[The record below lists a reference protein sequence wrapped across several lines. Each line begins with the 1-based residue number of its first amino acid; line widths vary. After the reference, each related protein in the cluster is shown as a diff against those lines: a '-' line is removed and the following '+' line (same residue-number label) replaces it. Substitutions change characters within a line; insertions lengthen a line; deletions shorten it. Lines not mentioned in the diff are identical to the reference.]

1 MPHPN
6 IKSSVLPRSPVSS
19 QLNIRSRSNS
29 PTHALSSRTLS
40 SVNQDSQSLSSLRST
55 RSYPRKGSTLGNA
68 NLTIEEQKHLEEVLA
83 RFDKFRQIED
93 ARVKQLRQEMI
104 DRQKVRIKNS
114 ESIGEGR
121 CNNCNALFVPILQ
134 PATQCVNCQGQFCRT
149 CTEKLPN
156 TNIVMCKFC
165 RFETLHKCK
174 LGVWFTEQLKL
185 ARACG
190 RVRGVSGPEALR
202 SSMLR
207 IQRESRTN
215 TPVQSQEVNTH
226 GMSKQPKSL
235 HNSQSLVDSG
245 YVPQRTH
252 SWIDDEVCPAG
263 DKDHMTSSLSQS
275 SSLQIRKAL
284 LSGEEST
291 HLHHQNAGQSSSEC
305 YSPSLASEAASTTER
320 KIACSVTDLRQ
331 NKIASKHQKRLD
343 SDTGS
348 RSNLSIASGISHGSS
363 LSIYS
368 ERESSYTHGIQISGD
383 LLLILFYDDAQNALR
398 VSIKQARNLAIAD
411 KKHNTTNPYVK
422 SYLLPDRTK
431 GSKRKT
437 SHKKETCN
445 PVYDEEF
452 KYHILRQD
460 LASRTLQVS
469 VWHYN
474 ALGVNLF
481 LGEILLPLAFH
492 PFDQTSHWYTLG
504 ERRVVPAASH
514 LQIHRGE
521 VVLAVKLVPG
531 EAGSGLCEIHVW
543 IKSAKGLSTSTGG
556 KAPKKDN
563 VDPYVKIY
571 LLPSKERSSK
581 QKTKVVRKNNNPEW
595 NQAIIYRDIPL
606 TSVKDIGIEVS
617 IWDHDR
623 FSSNDFLGGCR
634 LNCGSLNQP
643 WMDATHAER
652 SVWTAMMERPNTW
665 VEGTIQLRSNLN

>member
-1 MPHPN
+1 M
-6 IKSSVLPRSPVSS
+6 SLPKTNETFV
-19 QLNIRSRSNS
+19 NEIYDSN
-29 PTHALSSRTLS
+29 
-40 SVNQDSQSLSSLRST
+40 
-55 RSYPRKGSTLGNA
+55 
-68 NLTIEEQKHLEEVLA
+68 
-83 RFDKFRQIED
+83 
-93 ARVKQLRQEMI
+93 
-104 DRQKVRIKNS
+104 
-114 ESIGEGR
+114 
-121 CNNCNALFVPILQ
+121 
-134 PATQCVNCQGQFCRT
+134 
-149 CTEKLPN
+149 
-156 TNIVMCKFC
+156 
-165 RFETLHKCK
+165 
-174 LGVWFTEQLKL
+174 LK
-185 ARACG
+185 
-190 RVRGVSGPEALR
+190 P
-202 SSMLR
+202 
-207 IQRESRTN
+207 
-215 TPVQSQEVNTH
+215 
-226 GMSKQPKSL
+226 
-235 HNSQSLVDSG
+235 
-245 YVPQRTH
+245 
-252 SWIDDEVCPAG
+252 
-263 DKDHMTSSLSQS
+263 
-275 SSLQIRKAL
+275 
-284 LSGEEST
+284 
-291 HLHHQNAGQSSSEC
+291 
-305 YSPSLASEAASTTER
+305 SPSVYPLFNDILR
-320 KIACSVTDLRQ
+320 K
-331 NKIASKHQKRLD
+331 NH
-343 SDTGS
+343 
-348 RSNLSIASGISHGSS
+348 ISHGSS

-368 ERESSYTHGIQISGD
+368 ERESSYTHGIHISGD
-383 LLLILFYDDAQNALR
+383 LLLIMFYDDAQNALR

-445 PVYDEEF
+445 PVFDEEF

-504 ERRVVPAASH
+504 ERRLVPAASH

-521 VVLAVKLVPG
+521 VILAVKLVPG
-531 EAGSGLCEIHVW
+531 EVGSGLCEIHVW

-595 NQAIIYRDIPL
+595 NQAIIYRDISL

-652 SVWTAMMERPNTW
+652 SVWMAMMERPNTW